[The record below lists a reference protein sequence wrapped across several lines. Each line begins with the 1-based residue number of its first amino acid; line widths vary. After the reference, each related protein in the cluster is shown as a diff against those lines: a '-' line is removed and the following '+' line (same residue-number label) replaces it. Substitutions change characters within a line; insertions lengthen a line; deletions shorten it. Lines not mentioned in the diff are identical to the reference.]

1 MQPGVRGRAHGRG
14 VPAGRRM
21 AADERRRR
29 RHQRTWRKRKWR
41 RRPAAVRRR
50 GVQPYPYYGPKAEAG
65 TPTACAARARSNCTG
80 PGHGAGGGGGGEG
93 TRGRGADEASMMSA
107 LAGPLAV
114 AVHGAMGGAN
124 ALFLLYRGV
133 PGEVLSADCGG
144 RGGVLRRVGGGAGAG
159 QGRCRGGC
167 MTATWTTGGV
177 LLVGYGVATTNGTKV
192 RAGGGE
198 RREWGRG
205 GCRCFVRRHHQIIQA
220 HLLDLPI
227 AIGVDVFESF
237 PKEAVRVEVAAV
249 DVHGVHTL
257 CIVQLDISRRSRSK
271 PRHGSRS
278 SDNQ

>member
-1 MQPGVRGRAHGRG
+1 
-14 VPAGRRM
+14 M

-167 MTATWTTGGV
+167 MTATWTTGG
-177 LLVGYGVATTNGTKV
+177 GA
-192 RAGGGE
+192 AGGV
-198 RREWGRG
+198 RG
-205 GCRCFVRRHHQIIQA
+205 GDDERDQGARGWRRA
-220 HLLDLPI
+220 
-227 AIGVDVFESF
+227 
-237 PKEAVRVEVAAV
+237 KRVGE
-249 DVHGVHTL
+249 GGL
-257 CIVQLDISRRSRSK
+257 
-271 PRHGSRS
+271 
-278 SDNQ
+278 